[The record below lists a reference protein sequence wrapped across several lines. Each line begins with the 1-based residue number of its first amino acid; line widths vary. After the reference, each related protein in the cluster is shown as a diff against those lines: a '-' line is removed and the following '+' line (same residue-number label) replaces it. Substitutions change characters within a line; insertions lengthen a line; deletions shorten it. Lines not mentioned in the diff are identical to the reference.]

1 MTLRA
6 ADLPVGELRRREGAI
21 GHGLI
26 AGVTTEVCDRG
37 GEPGHRRFARRTR
50 KTHGLD
56 PVKRSSVAP
65 KLAVVLTVALL
76 VLGVAFLRFREGGDI
91 EDVAGV
97 LFALVVL
104 VLFTVGRTSS
114 GRRPGRGGDE
124 GDSS

>member
-1 MTLRA
+1 MRTHKA
-6 ADLPVGELRRREGAI
+6 TEETPALPPPPAPTARDANPWPVES
-21 GHGLI
+21 
-26 AGVTTEVCDRG
+26 DRG

-50 KTHGLD
+50 KTHDLD